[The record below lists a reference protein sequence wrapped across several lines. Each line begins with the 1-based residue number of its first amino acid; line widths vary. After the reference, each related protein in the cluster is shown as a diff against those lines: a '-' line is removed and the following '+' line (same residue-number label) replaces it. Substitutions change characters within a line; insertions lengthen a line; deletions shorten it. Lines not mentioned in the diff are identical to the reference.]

1 MSEKNDSSQQPLSKF
16 ERERQAL
23 EDRSQERL
31 EKMLA
36 RVKAR
41 GDLVGPSDVT
51 VARAEAFEAKLMDN
65 RKKRRATT
73 AATAAVLGAISG
85 DRAPKERVEPA
96 APQASTSDE
105 PPAAESM
112 LASSPL
118 QEDESNVFSEF
129 FGLVGQDPKNASE

>member
-1 MSEKNDSSQQPLSKF
+1 MSSKF

-23 EDRSQERL
+23 ADRSQERL

-36 RVKAR
+36 KVKAR
-41 GDLVGPSDVT
+41 GELVEPSDVT
-51 VARAEAFEAKLMDN
+51 VARAEAFEAKLIDN
-65 RKKRRATT
+65 RKKRRATN

-85 DRAPKERVEPA
+85 DRTPKEAVESS
-96 APQASTSDE
+96 APQASTPDE
-105 PPAAESM
+105 SPAAESTP
-112 LASSPL
+112 ASGPL